1 MRTIRFLET
10 VVEVLETI
18 PLMVLL
24 LKVWQTDEIVQIVI

>member
-10 VVEVLETI
+10 VVEVLETV

-24 LKVWQTDEIVQIVI
+24 LKMWKTDEIAQTII